1 MPLPTTSLETSR
13 NPPEGTLINALDYV
27 TGEHPLLPE
36 STDLVLRDAESFKKQ
51 VMQHEKFWWDVFVCM
66 QQRVQA
72 STGSEPTEAHP
83 AFTSDTSPHEESST
97 EKINQR
103 VLGSELGKI
112 GNKENPSLRP
122 TANPSARGT
131 FPDMKP
137 EASKSR
143 FTHGQS
149 IPDHARLLQDFSE
162 FQQRLQ
168 LLLRRLDEQEETTR
182 LWKSRAED
190 NFCKLTVL
198 GKAALD
204 AISDAEKATQLR
216 ELLAESGAA
225 RPAIPP
231 YPIPGHLLGLPGFI
245 SSLLFPYCI

>member
-1 MPLPTTSLETSR
+1 MPLPTTSLETSS

-27 TGEHPLLPE
+27 TGDHPLLPR
-36 STDLVLRDAESFKKQ
+36 SADLVLRDAESFKKQ

-83 AFTSDTSPHEESST
+83 TFTSDTSPHEESST

-103 VLGSELGKI
+103 VLGSELVEI

-122 TANPSARGT
+122 TANPSARSS
-131 FPDMKP
+131 FPDTKP
-137 EASKSR
+137 GASKSS
-143 FTHGQS
+143 QS

-198 GKAALD
+198 GTAALD

-225 RPAIPP
+225 RPAISNCS
-231 YPIPGHLLGLPGFI
+231 IPGHLLGLPGLI
-245 SSLLFPYCI
+245 SCLLFPYGHGL